1 MFCVIFKLGENR
13 KGMHMK
19 EFLKEN
25 WRVMIGGI
33 ISGFVIA
40 ELMRAFVF

>member
-1 MFCVIFKLGENR
+1 
-13 KGMHMK
+13 MK
-19 EFLKEN
+19 KFLKEN